1 MNSRERVWMALNH
14 NEPDRIPIDAGSTV
28 VTSIHLEAYE
38 RLKNFIG
45 IKGGKVEVI
54 DYMQQLAKLEEEVL
68 ERFHVD
74 TRRLTIKP
82 AQGWKK
88 VSENL
93 FQNEWGIKFS
103 KPSSS
108 HYYEMVEHPLAH
120 TNIKE
125 LSDYPWPNPYDP
137 RRIEGL
143 EREAKRLYYETS
155 YAIVLRAGLIESCFA
170 FPSWLRGYAQFYKDL
185 VSNKE
190 FINALLDELF
200 NFIKALVDMVLQL
213 VGKYV
218 QVVMVGDDLGTQQ
231 GPLISPKLYKNL
243 IKPRQKELYTFIK
256 KRTDA
261 KLLLHSCGSIYRFI
275 ADFIEVG
282 VDALNPIQVS
292 AQEMDT
298 KRLKTQ
304 FGNKLAFWGGGCDT
318 QHILPFGTPT
328 QVRAEVKKRIKDLA
342 PGGGFIFAPVHN
354 IQYDVSPENICA
366 LYDAAYEWGKY
377 PLRIS

>member
-14 NEPDRIPIDAGSTV
+14 KEPDRIPIDAGGTV
-28 VTSIHLEAYE
+28 VTAIHLEAYK
-38 RLKNFIG
+38 RLKDFMG
-45 IKGGKVEVI
+45 LKGGKVDII
-54 DYMQQLAKLEEEVL
+54 DPMQQLAKLEEEVL

-82 AQGWKK
+82 AHEWKK
-88 VSENL
+88 ISENL
-93 FQNEWGIKFS
+93 FENEWGIRFS
-103 KPSSS
+103 KPSNS

-120 TNIKE
+120 ADIKE
-125 LSDYPWPNPYDP
+125 LGDYPWPDPYDP

-143 EREAKRLYYETS
+143 EREAKRLYDETS
-155 YAIVLRAGLIESCFA
+155 YAIVLRAGLTESCFA
-170 FPSWLRGYAQFYKDL
+170 FPSWLRGDVQFYKDL
-185 VSNKE
+185 ISNKE
-190 FINALLDELF
+190 FVNALLDRLF
-200 NFIKALVDMVLQL
+200 DFIKALVDMVLQL

-231 GPLISPKLYKNL
+231 GPLISPKLYKEL

-261 KLLLHSCGSIYRFI
+261 KLLLHSCGSVYQFI
-275 ADFIEVG
+275 PDFIEVG

-292 AQEMDT
+292 AQDMDT
-298 KRLKTQ
+298 KRLKTE
-304 FGNKLAFWGGGCDT
+304 FGSDLAFWGGGCDT

-328 QVRAEVKKRIKDLA
+328 QVREEVKKRIKDLA
-342 PGGGFIFAPVHN
+342 PGGGFIFTPVHN

-377 PLRIS
+377 PIRIS